1 MLWSLLKI
9 LVFVALVA
17 ALAYGAG
24 FLMESDEGLRLVVA
38 GTEFTLGPLQAVIA
52 MIILFGLVWLAMK
65 LAGLLVAVLRFL
77 TGDETAL
84 SRYFDRSRER
94 RGYQALS
101 DAMLALASGEARLA
115 SVRAAKAEKYLGKPE
130 LTNLISAQ
138 AAEMNGDTRKAQEI
152 YKKLLQHDASRF
164 VGVRG
169 LMKQRLEA
177 GDTETALKLAEKA
190 LAIKPKHV
198 ETQDTV
204 LKLQAD
210 AGDWEGA
217 RKTLS
222 TKLRYGAI
230 PRDLHKRRDAVLA
243 LSEAMDAER
252 DGREDAA
259 HAKALEANRMSPELV
274 PAAVRA
280 AKAEIARGKHRQ
292 ATKLLKKA
300 WQAQPH
306 PDLAAAFAAI
316 APEEAPEARI
326 KRFTALTSLK
336 PDHPETKML
345 LAELY
350 IAAEDFP
357 AARKALGDLAEAD
370 PTVRSLTLMAA
381 IERGEGGDDSAVRG
395 WLTKALTAS
404 RGPQWVCD
412 SCANPHTEWTPVC
425 LHCGSFD
432 TLSWKVPPAKSAA
445 MPAST
450 EMLPLI
456 VGALEAPQ
464 AEAPEPE
471 SEPVEEANG
480 EVKADAGTA
489 EEPGP
494 VVVNG
499 EAPASEAAAPPA
511 PAADYVVEAEVVEN
525 GKDEKA

>member
-9 LVFVALVA
+9 LVFVTLVA
-17 ALAYGAG
+17 ALTYGAG
-24 FLMESDEGLRLVVA
+24 FLMESDEGLRLAVA
-38 GTEFTLGPLQAVIA
+38 GTEFTLGPLQAVIG
-52 MIILFGLVWLAMK
+52 IIALFALVWIALK
-65 LAGLLVAVLRFL
+65 LAGLLVACLRFL

-94 RGYQALS
+94 KGYQALS

-115 SVRAAKAEKYLGKPE
+115 GVRAAKAEKYLGKPE

-169 LMKQRLEA
+169 LMRQRLEA

-198 ETQDTV
+198 DTQDTV
-204 LKLQAD
+204 LKLQAE
-210 AGDWEGA
+210 ASDWEGA

-243 LSEAMDAER
+243 LSEAMEAER
-252 DGREDAA
+252 DGNTEAA
-259 HAKALEANRMSPELV
+259 QAKALEANRLSPELI
-274 PAAVRA
+274 PAAVLA
-280 AKAEIARGKHRQ
+280 AKADIAQGKPRP
-292 ATKLLKKA
+292 AAKLIKKA
-300 WQAQPH
+300 WTAQPH

-316 APEEAPEARI
+316 VPDEAPEARI
-326 KRFTALTSLK
+326 KRFAPLTGLK
-336 PDHPETKML
+336 PDHAETKML

-350 IAAEDFP
+350 IGAEDFP
-357 AARKALGDLAEAD
+357 AARKALGDLAETD

-381 IERGEGGDDSAVRG
+381 IERGEGGEDSAVRG
-395 WLTKALTAS
+395 WLTKALSAS
-404 RGPQWVCD
+404 RGPQWVCE
-412 SCANPHTEWTPVC
+412 SCGNPHTEWTPVC

-432 TLSWKVPPAKSAA
+432 TLSWKVPAAKSAA

-456 VGALEAPQ
+456 VGAIEKAEPEEAEAEE
-464 AEAPEPE
+464 AEAPEAEAQPA
-471 SEPVEEANG
+471 EPA
-480 EVKADAGTA
+480 A
-489 EEPGP
+489 

-499 EAPASEAAAPPA
+499 EAKAEADPAEENPPGG
-511 PAADYVVEAEVVEN
+511 PAADYVVEAEVVEES
-525 GKDEKA
+525 KAEKR